1 MYAIVENNEV
11 KQIITNPKSLVIG
24 DVRYPAK
31 IFQLWSQDELNA
43 IGIYEVITDS
53 TNKKD
58 EEYFINTNE
67 EYNYADNQVTR
78 SWRTATPKLLEDRN
92 EVWSQEQID
101 NGNAP
106 DGTSAGD
113 PQLDSDGNQI
123 VTKGLKSQKKQII
136 KSQASG
142 LLSPTDWYVVK
153 ATEVAD
159 YSVPSNIT
167 TFRADVRAKSNE
179 METQIDACTTVDEI
193 KALYEYTQQEDGTQT
208 RPLAEFPKEVV

>member
-1 MYAIVENNEV
+1 MYAIVKNNN
-11 KQIITNPKSLVIG
+11 ITQYVNNPKSVVIG

-31 IFQLWSQDELNA
+31 IFELWSKDEKEA
-43 IGIYEVITDS
+43 IGIYEIIVDKTNYKDPAYYINTDS
-53 TNKKD
+53 S
-58 EEYFINTNE
+58 
-67 EYNYADNQVTR
+67 YNFADNQVTE
-78 SWRTATPKLLEDRN
+78 SWGAAIAKQLEDEN
-92 EVWSQEQID
+92 AV
-101 NGNAP
+101 NG
-106 DGTSAGD
+106 DGENV
-113 PQLDSDGNQI
+113 LDEDGNQVI
-123 VTKGLKSQKKQII
+123 NHGLKTEKKKIV
-136 KSQASG
+136 KAQASG

-179 METQIDACTTVDEI
+179 METQIDACTTVDEL